1 MKIAIY
7 HVNCSL
13 IHFMA
18 CHFGSQLNFFNMH
31 NMFLD
36 FYQQFFFSYFWC
48 DVHFCSTWPPSL
60 ERSIYLLICVHVSPN
75 VYNCFRNCRYS
86 YNLVNTPFSG
96 NKDKYII
103 KIYCIVLN
111 LLFLK
116 TKRCIRNHNKYKKSF
131 TSAYILR
138 SAHCCRV
145 FER

>member
-60 ERSIYLLICVHVSPN
+60 ERNIYLLICVHVLPN
-75 VYNCFRNCRYS
+75 VYNCFRNCTYS
-86 YNLVNTPFSG
+86 YNLIQPFSG
-96 NKDKYII
+96 NKEFLVEREDKTCRKVYSLNSMQSPNVKLYNKIKMYISLI
-103 KIYCIVLN
+103 NDKLIYL
-111 LLFLK
+111 
-116 TKRCIRNHNKYKKSF
+116 
-131 TSAYILR
+131 YI
-138 SAHCCRV
+138 SYQ
-145 FER
+145 